1 LNDGKKTRR
10 WKDKGTTR
18 ERQRKD
24 KGKTKERQ
32 RMGVQLR
39 IEKEW
44 PDLVSH
50 TATTMPGM
58 HTPQK
63 DLTKYHEL
71 PPGVPPATTARVTCT
86 YMVDHRRLIDPE
98 RINPW

>member
-1 LNDGKKTRR
+1 MFEWREEDEKT
-10 WKDKGTTR
+10 

-24 KGKTKERQ
+24 KGKTRERQ
-32 RMGVQLR
+32 GKDKGWVGVQLR